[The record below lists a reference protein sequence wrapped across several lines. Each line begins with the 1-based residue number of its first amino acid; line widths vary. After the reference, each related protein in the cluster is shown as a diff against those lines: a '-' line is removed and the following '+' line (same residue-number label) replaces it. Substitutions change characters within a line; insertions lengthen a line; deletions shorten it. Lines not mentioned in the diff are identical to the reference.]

1 MKATCF
7 ACTSLF
13 LAVLAAGCASNKA
26 HDDGLQMIEAG
37 QYEAGLARL
46 EEAARESPRDPKIQ
60 MALITQRAQV
70 LERLLAQAD
79 LDFTQHNYTM
89 ALAGYQRVVGIDP
102 QNARGSE
109 GLSKLQALKSIDS
122 MLVQG
127 QTALRR
133 GDISTAQHQV
143 RNIYALDPQHQGAQQ
158 LERDIDLLQRRAEV
172 PYPQLRSQLSRP
184 VNLEFRDA
192 SLKVIFEVLAKTSGL
207 NFIFDK
213 DVRPDTKATIF
224 VRQVPIE
231 SAIDLLLQQSQ
242 LHQKVV
248 NDTTILIYPDSPQKL
263 KDYQDLVM
271 RTFYLTN
278 IDANS
283 AMNMVKTMLK
293 TRDVFI
299 DERLNTLTMRD
310 TLDAVRMAEKL
321 FQAQDQS
328 NPEVVLEVEVME
340 VASQRILDL
349 GLQWPNTF
357 GVINDDGSAVSIL
370 DQLRGIDSGRISIA
384 PSPELKIN
392 AQDNDINT
400 LASPVIRV
408 SNNEQARIHIGQRVP
423 VISATSVPST
433 QGPVITESI
442 TYLDVGLKLEVQP
455 TIYLNNEVS
464 IKIALEVSNATP
476 LQATRQGTIPV
487 QVDTRNATT
496 TLRLRDGETQV
507 LAGLMR
513 NDQLSTGNK
522 IPGLGDVPGIGRLF
536 GSNKDTNTKSE
547 LVLSIRPRI
556 VRNLPYQSPSN
567 MEFASGTESG
577 LRVAPAARFTQ
588 MAEYDQQLTSSA
600 YAQAPARAPA
610 PAAQPRVAT
619 KVQPVA
625 VAAPVKAAVEDLRLS
640 WVMPSE
646 MHAGEEAIF
655 VLQAQAG
662 QPLQSSSLQLS
673 YDPAR
678 LKVLEVLEG
687 GLLQHD
693 SAKTSFT
700 PRLDEQAGLLS
711 ASQTRSG
718 DAGATGSG
726 GLLQVRVRALQ
737 SADAQSQQAS
747 MKLIKFSGVG
757 QDKRLI
763 AATMPVPQSVTVKP

>member
-1 MKATCF
+1 MKATRL
-7 ACTSLF
+7 ACKSLC
-13 LAVLAAGCASNKA
+13 LALILVGCATNKA
-26 HDDGLQMIEAG
+26 HDDGMQMIEAG

-46 EEAARESPRDPKIQ
+46 EEAAREAPRDTRIQ
-60 MALITQRAQV
+60 MTLTTQRARII
-70 LERLLAQAD
+70 ETLLSQAD
-79 LDFTQHNYTM
+79 QDYTQRNYTM
-89 ALAGYQRVVGIDP
+89 AFQGYQRVMGIDP
-102 QNARGSE
+102 QNSRAAE
-109 GLSKLQALKSIDS
+109 GLRQIAALKSIDA

-127 QTALRR
+127 QTSLRR
-133 GDISTAQHQV
+133 GDITGAQHQV

-158 LERDIDLLQRRAEV
+158 LQRDIELLQRRSEA

-184 VNLEFRDA
+184 INLEFRDA
-192 SLKVIFEVLAKTSGL
+192 NLKVIFEVLAKTSGL

-213 DVRPDTKATIF
+213 DVRPDAKATIF

-283 AMNMVKTMLK
+283 ALNMVKTMLK

-310 TLDAVRMAEKL
+310 TIDAVRMAEKL

-340 VASQRILDL
+340 VATQRILDL

-370 DQLRGIDSGRISIA
+370 DQLRGIDSGRISIS
-384 PSPELKIN
+384 PSPQLRIN

-423 VISATSVPST
+423 IISATSVPST

-455 TIYLNNEVS
+455 TVYLNDEVA

-476 LQATRQGTIPV
+476 LEATRQGTIPV

-513 NDQLSTGNK
+513 NDQFSTGNK
-522 IPGLGDVPGIGRLF
+522 IPGLGDVPGVGRLF
-536 GSNKDTNTKSE
+536 GSNKDTNNKSE

-556 VRNLPYQSPSN
+556 VRNLPYQSPSD
-567 MEFASGTESG
+567 MEFATGTESSM
-577 LRVAPAARFTQ
+577 RVQSASRFGQMADYSAPPSAPAYVT
-588 MAEYDQQLTSSA
+588 
-600 YAQAPARAPA
+600 PA
-610 PAAQPRVAT
+610 PVSTPAVPAKAQPLV
-619 KVQPVA
+619 V
-625 VAAPVKAAVEDLRLS
+625 PVKAASEDLRLS

-646 MHAGEEAIF
+646 MHAGEEAVF

-662 QPLQSSSLQLS
+662 QPLHSSSLQLS

-693 SAKTSFT
+693 SAQTSFT
-700 PRLDEQAGLLS
+700 PRLDEQAGVVS
-711 ASQTRSG
+711 VSQIRSG
-718 DAGATGSG
+718 AAGATGSG

-737 SADAQSQQAS
+737 SADAQDQQAS
-747 MKLIKFSGVG
+747 MQVIKFSGIG

-763 AATMPVPQSVTVKP
+763 AATLPTQQFVTVKP